1 MLIEIDTDVVIPCD
15 VPRVIKRTPRIAKI
29 PASLKS
35 VVRAYQEA
43 YKLVYGVTPEVKFT
57 DGYIRIKG
65 QDAGVTRVRLREMTT
80 QLKWRA
86 G

>member
-1 MLIEIDTDVVIPCD
+1 MLIELDNDVSIPCD
-15 VPRVIKRTPRIAKI
+15 VPRVIKRKPKAALI
-29 PASLKS
+29 PASLKTI
-35 VVRAYQEA
+35 VRAYQEA
-43 YKLVYGVTPEVKFT
+43 YKVVYGVTPEVKYSEGF
-57 DGYIRIKG
+57 IRIKG